1 MKAPLLTRIIKGA
14 SARSGYSMRQLA
26 RETGIPYQTLMQNRL
41 PDPGSWRLYEIW
53 AIVRVLEFTD
63 DELMEVIGILRK
75 GGKKIA

>member
-14 SARSGYSMRQLA
+14 AARSGYSMRQLA
-26 RETGIPYQTLMQNRL
+26 RETGIPYQTIMQNRL
-41 PDPGSWRLYEIW
+41 SDPGSWRLCEIW

>member
-1 MKAPLLTRIIKGA
+1 MKTPTLTSTLKGA
-14 SARSGYSMRQLA
+14 AARCGYSMRALA
-26 RETGIPYQTLMQNRL
+26 KATGIPYQTIMQNRL
-41 PDPGSWRLYEIW
+41 PDPGSWRLCEIW